1 MMNVPSGKFAFQ
13 TVPSDPFDVKMYTLS
28 NGLRLYLSVNK
39 NEPRIYTNIVVRS
52 GSKQDPPDT
61 TGLAHYMEHM
71 LFKGTSQIGAMD
83 WEKEKV
89 YLEKISDLYEQ
100 HRQTQDEEARK
111 KIYAEI
117 DRLSFEAAKL
127 VASNEYDKLSS
138 AIGAKDTNAYTWF
151 EQTVYVNDIPANE
164 LERWMNLESERF
176 RMMALRLFHTELETV
191 YEEFNIGQDKD
202 FRKVSTA
209 MREVLFPSH
218 PYGTQTTIGSAQ
230 HLKNP
235 SHIKIQEYFKTY
247 YVPNNMALVMAGDFD
262 LDEAV
267 QLAEQYFGGY
277 EAKPLPPFTFEPQPP
292 LEGIVRRE
300 VFGQE
305 SAYVELAWRL
315 EGSQSY
321 DHLMLLLLQG
331 ILYNEQA
338 GLFDIYL
345 NQEQKVLE
353 AEAWEWLHED
363 YSVMGLYGK
372 PRDGQSLEEVEQ
384 LLFSMVERLKNGD
397 FEDWLIEAVI
407 KNYKLEELREVE
419 SNRSRVNAL
428 TQAFVLGVDWQIFVD
443 YIKNL
448 ERITKQEVIDFA
460 KAKFDANYVVVYK
473 RQGTDPNVIKVEKPP
488 ITAVELNREG
498 ASQFATVFLNK
509 TIPPLQPVFVNF
521 EEVIQSK
528 LLQNGLQLDYVR
540 NPQNALFRLDYIFEM
555 GKNHDRQLALALQ
568 YLAYLGTAR
577 YTPARLQ
584 QEFYRLGLSFDVYN
598 SDDRAYVTLSG
609 LEESLEEGIQL
620 FEHILANVQE
630 DAGVL
635 ANMVSDILMKRQN
648 AKKDRDTILR
658 DALSSYA
665 RYGTDSPFTYR
676 LSEQELKNLKPS
688 DLTQWIRSLTS
699 HEHRIYYYGQQ
710 SIEAVSSVL
719 EKYHHVPIQLQSVPN
734 IKQFAQL
741 ATERNCVFFLDF
753 PIVQTDIMFVSRG
766 TPHFNLEE
774 HRLRRLYNEY
784 FGYGLSSIV
793 FQEIRESK
801 ALAYSTYAM
810 HTSPRRQ
817 HFPHYLQAY
826 VGTQPDKISDAV
838 PAMLDIIDNMPLVD
852 SQIETARLTIL
863 RQMES
868 ERMPP
873 RNVYWESVA
882 TRDLGLNRNIA
893 PDVYQTIQA
902 SSSAT
907 LADFHQSYIKGR
919 AFNIVVL
926 GDRKHVNL
934 DYLANFGEVQELKM
948 EQVFGY

>member
-1 MMNVPSGKFAFQ
+1 MMNVPGGKFTYQ
-13 TVPSDPFDVKMYTLS
+13 TVPSDPFDVKMYTLP

-52 GSKQDPPDT
+52 GSKQDPADT

-71 LFKGTSQIGAMD
+71 LFKGTSQIGALD

-89 YLEKISDLYEQ
+89 YLEQISNLYEQ
-100 HRQTQDEEARK
+100 HRQTQDEAERQ

-127 VASNEYDKLSS
+127 VAPNEYDKLSS
-138 AIGAKDTNAYTWF
+138 TIGAKDTNAYTWL

-164 LERWMNLESERF
+164 LERWMKLESERF

-202 FRKVSTA
+202 FRKVSNA
-209 MREVLFPSH
+209 IRQVLFPSH

-235 SHIKIQEYFKTY
+235 SHVKIQEYFQTY
-247 YVPNNMALVMAGDFD
+247 YVPNNMAIVMAGDFD

-267 QLAEQYFGGY
+267 QLAEQYFGDY
-277 EAKPLPPFTFEPQPP
+277 QAKPFPPFKYEEQAP
-292 LEGIVRRE
+292 LTAPVRRE

-305 SAYVELAWRL
+305 AAYVELAWRL

-363 YSVMGLYGK
+363 YSVLGLYGK
-372 PRDGQSLEEVEQ
+372 PREGQSLEEVEQ
-384 LLFSMVERLKNGD
+384 LLLSMIERLKTGD

-428 TQAFVLGVDWQIFVD
+428 TQAFVLGVDWQTFVN
-443 YIKNL
+443 YIKSL
-448 ERITKQEVIDFA
+448 ERITKQDIIEFSKSKFA
-460 KAKFDANYVVVYK
+460 DNYVVVYK
-473 RQGTDPNVIKVEKPP
+473 RQGNDPNVIKVEKPP
-488 ITAVELNREG
+488 ITAVELNRDGVSE
-498 ASQFATVFLNK
+498 FAAAFFSEQV
-509 TIPPLQPVFVNF
+509 PPLKPVFVDF
-521 EEVIQSK
+521 EEVIQHRT
-528 LLQNGLQLDYVR
+528 LQSGLQLDYVR

-555 GKNHDRQLALALQ
+555 GKNNERRLALALQ
-568 YLAYLGTAR
+568 YLPYLGTDR

-630 DAGVL
+630 DAGAL

-658 DALSSYA
+658 DALSSFA
-665 RYGTDSPFTYR
+665 RYGSDSPFTYR
-676 LSEQELKNLKPS
+676 LSESELRNLKPS
-688 DLTQWIRSLTS
+688 DLTEWIRSLTS
-699 HEHRIYYYGQQ
+699 YEHRIYYYGQK
-710 SIEAVSSVL
+710 SIGEIAGLL
-719 EKYHHVPIQLQSVPN
+719 EKYHQVPARLQPTPG
-734 IKQFAQL
+734 IKHFAHL

-753 PIVQTDIMFVSRG
+753 PIVQTDIMLVSRG

-838 PAMLDIIDNMPLVD
+838 PAMLNIIDNMPLVD
-852 SQIETARLTIL
+852 LQIETARLTIL

-868 ERMPP
+868 ERMAP
-873 RNVYWESVA
+873 RNIYWEAVA
-882 TRDLGLNRNIA
+882 TQDLGLNRNIA
-893 PDVYQTIQA
+893 PEVYQAIQEA
-902 SSSAT
+902 NVAT
-907 LADFHQSYIKGR
+907 LANFHQAYIKGR

-926 GDRKHVNL
+926 GDRKRVNL
-934 DYLANFGEVQELKM
+934 DYLANFGEVQELGID
-948 EQVFGY
+948 QVFGF